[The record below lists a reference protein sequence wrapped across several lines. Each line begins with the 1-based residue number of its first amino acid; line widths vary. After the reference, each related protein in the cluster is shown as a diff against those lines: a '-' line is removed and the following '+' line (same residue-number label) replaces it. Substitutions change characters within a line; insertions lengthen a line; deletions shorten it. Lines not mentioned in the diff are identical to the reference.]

1 MLTAVN
7 QEVTII
13 VKPFRQE
20 KVFHYGVNCRR
31 EFSGSGVKGSPSYAA
46 VQTKEHVAAVD
57 ARAVG
62 IVAAGKA
69 EEGRWQVVE
78 LAVGGRAGYTAEAWE
93 PELYNVINIRE
104 KWNAERKKT
113 ANCLVFPQ
121 IRRIF
126 AANESGILIDRIHY
140 TLKITKE

>member
-1 MLTAVN
+1 MN

-31 EFSGSGVKGSPSYAA
+31 EFSSSGVKGPPSYAA

-69 EEGRWQVVE
+69 GEGRWQVVE
-78 LAVGGRAGYTAEAWE
+78 LAVGGRAGCTAEAWE

-104 KWNAERKKT
+104 KWNTERKKT

>member
-1 MLTAVN
+1 MN

-13 VKPFRQE
+13 AKPFRQE
-20 KVFHYGVNCRR
+20 KVFHYGVNSRR
-31 EFSGSGVKGSPSYAA
+31 EFGGSGVRGPPSYAA

-57 ARAVG
+57 ARTVG

-69 EEGRWQVVE
+69 EEGLRKVVE
-78 LAVGGRAGYTAEAWE
+78 LAAGGRAGCTAEAWE

-126 AANESGILIDRIHY
+126 AANESGILIDRINY